1 MASKDLKAFLQENR
15 RSSTRRLSESDGE
28 DLDKNKL
35 DEKDE
40 QDAAADAL
48 AALGRESS
56 NTSGKDKKKTQTKE
70 EPSQTVSD
78 DSQKLKSGDIS
89 TDDVIEVLNI
99 IRSGKSFKD
108 EHIHS
113 TLDQYI
119 QSLSDAERVALLSFA
134 KGIASI
140 VSGQVPAKDV
150 KDPSNSP
157 ANIDMK
163 KDNTKDND
171 NKTPAKKVVKI
182 KPNVIVN
189 KHSSGSGTEKKSAEN
204 RLPPTPITP
213 SKK

>member
-1 MASKDLKAFLQENR
+1 MASKDLIAFLQKNKHSVKRLHE
-15 RSSTRRLSESDGE
+15 SSQGE
-28 DLDKNKL
+28 DLDKNKI
-35 DEKDE
+35 DEEDE
-40 QDAAADAL
+40 QNAAADAL
-48 AALGRESS
+48 AALGGKSS
-56 NTSGKDKKKTQTKE
+56 DGSKSPDKKTKP
-70 EPSQTVSD
+70 EPSQTASD

-89 TDDVIEVLNI
+89 TDDVIEVLNV

-108 EHIHS
+108 EQIHS

-140 VSGQVPAKDV
+140 VSGQVLAKDV

-157 ANIDMK
+157 ANIVMK
-163 KDNTKDND
+163 KDNTKNTD

-189 KHSSGSGTEKKSAEN
+189 KHSSAVEKKSAEN

-213 SKK
+213 TKK